1 MKPKAVLFDC
11 DGVLVDSEPTVHR
24 LLAYRL
30 SEAGLSVTPAQVS
43 GMFLGGTIAGLAGH
57 AKTLGAAIGE
67 GWVEEIYAEMNTAL
81 ADTVEIPGARALVM
95 DLLAAKIPLAVCSN
109 GPVAKMEVTLGAT
122 GMWHALEGHL
132 FSAHVHATPKP
143 APDLYLMAAERL
155 GVTPDQCLV
164 VEDSANGARAARA
177 AGMPCL
183 ALALPENADAVR
195 AEGATVISTLDAV
208 RRAVLG

>member
-1 MKPKAVLFDC
+1 MCIRD
-11 DGVLVDSEPTVHR
+11 R
-24 LLAYRL
+24 
-30 SEAGLSVTPAQVS
+30 
-43 GMFLGGTIAGLAGH
+43 
-57 AKTLGAAIGE
+57 
-67 GWVEEIYAEMNTAL
+67 NTAL

-122 GMWHALEGHL
+122 GMWDALEGHL

-143 APDLYLMAAERL
+143 APDLYLMAAKRL

-183 ALALPENADAVR
+183 ALALPESADAVR